1 MLNQLAKPQIQRLSS
16 FSKEFNIIID
26 VLRLDM
32 IHPIVSG
39 NKWYKLKYYLSD
51 AIEQNKKTVLTF
63 GGAYSNHIIA
73 TAFACKEFGLKCIG
87 IIRGEESLVLSA
99 TLKQAKLFGMDLHFV
114 SRKEYIYKNNFAQ
127 KYKDTYVINEGGA
140 GELGI
145 LGAAD
150 ILKEIKHKNYTHIVC
165 ACGTGTMISGLIKS
179 SKLNQKIIGIAV
191 LKGFED
197 LEKNI
202 IEQVNTEV
210 DASRITIFHD
220 YHFGGY
226 AKHPFNLIKWM
237 NFFWQREAIA
247 TDIVYTSKLFY
258 GVNDLLQKNY
268 FPKKSNLLIIHSGGL
283 QGNSSLPLGQLL
295 F

>member
-16 FSKEFNIIID
+16 FSKEYNIIID
-26 VLRLDM
+26 VLRLDR

-39 NKWYKLKYYLSD
+39 NKWYKLKYYLND
-51 AIEQNKKTVLTF
+51 AIKQNKKTVLTF

-73 TAFACKEFGLKCIG
+73 TAFACKEFGLKSIG
-87 IIRGEESLVLSA
+87 IIRGEESLVISA

-114 SRKEYIYKNNFAQ
+114 SRKEYNNKNNFAQ

-150 ILKEIKHKNYTHIVC
+150 ILKEIKYKNYTHIIC

-179 SKLNQKIIGIAV
+179 SNLNQKIIGIAV
-191 LKGFED
+191 LKGFEG

-210 DASRITIFHD
+210 DASRVKIFHD

-226 AKHPFNLIKWM
+226 AKHPINLIKWM
-237 NFFWQREAIA
+237 NFFWQREHIP

-268 FPKKSNLLIIHSGGL
+268 FPKNSNLLIIHSGGL